1 MLFKYDETKEIFDVF
16 NDINDKLELA
26 KDKAQ
31 ALLMSI
37 DFSPEEI
44 EMIDERLD
52 LYYKFSNKYGK
63 NEEEMLAF
71 LENAKQKRNSIL
83 FADEELDRLNKE
95 YDGLLN
101 ETVSLAEKLSSERK
115 KVASDFEKN
124 VKNELLF
131 LDMPKMQFLLISI
144 KVIYRQQVLTKLN
157 L

>member
-1 MLFKYDETKEIFDVF
+1 
-16 NDINDKLELA
+16 
-26 KDKAQ
+26 
-31 ALLMSI
+31 MSI

-71 LENAKQKRNSIL
+71 LENAKQIRNSIL

-101 ETVSLAEKLSSERK
+101 ETVSL
-115 KVASDFEKN
+115 D
-124 VKNELLF
+124 
-131 LDMPKMQFLLISI
+131 
-144 KVIYRQQVLTKLN
+144 
-157 L
+157 